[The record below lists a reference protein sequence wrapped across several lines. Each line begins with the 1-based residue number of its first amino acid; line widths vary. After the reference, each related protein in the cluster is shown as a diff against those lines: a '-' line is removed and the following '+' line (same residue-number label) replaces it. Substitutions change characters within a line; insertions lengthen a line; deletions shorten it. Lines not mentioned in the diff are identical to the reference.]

1 MSKKA
6 NPVAVGLFVI
16 TALLLAVG
24 AFVAA
29 GVGDAFKEK
38 HYAVLHFS
46 DPIGG
51 LDIGAPV
58 EFKGVRV
65 GAVTDIRLVYDPQ
78 KRSSRA
84 PVVVQ
89 LEPDQWDLER
99 GKKCDDLAGQ
109 INLMIADGMRGQ
121 LQMQSLLTGKL
132 KIVLKMA
139 PDRLGEVMGGN
150 LEHVEIPTVPT
161 SLSQVKEEF
170 DELPIEDII
179 RDAHRLIQSLADIA
193 GSDDITKVVG
203 SLRSTLGDLSEAAAT
218 LEEQIEPMA
227 GQVSDVSSS
236 LQETLRIS
244 RLTLQSIDTN
254 VTALATS
261 LTRTADQAGSVL
273 GADSSLRVQAQE
285 ALGEVTAAARSLR
298 TLTDYLERH
307 PESLLRG
314 KQGAE

>member
-16 TALLLAVG
+16 TALMLAVG
-24 AFVAA
+24 ALVVA

-38 HYAVLHFS
+38 HYAILHFS

-65 GAVTDIRLVYDPQ
+65 GAVTDIRLVYDPT
-78 KRSSRA
+78 RRTSRA

-89 LEPDQWDLER
+89 LEPDQWDVER
-99 GKKCDDLAGQ
+99 GERCDDLAAEMQ
-109 INLMIADGMRGQ
+109 RMIVDGMRAQ

-132 KIVLKMA
+132 KIVLKME
-139 PDRLGEVMGGN
+139 PEKPGEMLGDGFEY
-150 LEHVEIPTVPT
+150 VEIPTVPT

-170 DELPIEDII
+170 EELPLEDII
-179 RDAHRLIQSLADIA
+179 RDAHRLIKSLADIA
-193 GSDDITKVVG
+193 GSDDLTNAVA
-203 SLRSTLGDLSEAAAT
+203 SLRSTLGDLSKAAAS
-218 LEEQIEPMA
+218 LEKQIEPIA
-227 GQVSDVSSS
+227 GEVTNVSHS
-236 LQETLRIS
+236 LQETLKVS
-244 RLTLQSIDTN
+244 RQTLQSVDTN
-254 VTALATS
+254 ITVLATS
-261 LTRTADQAGSVL
+261 LTRTSDHAASVL
-273 GADSSLRVQAQE
+273 AANSSLRLQTQE
-285 ALGEVTAAARSLR
+285 ALEEVTAAAKSLR